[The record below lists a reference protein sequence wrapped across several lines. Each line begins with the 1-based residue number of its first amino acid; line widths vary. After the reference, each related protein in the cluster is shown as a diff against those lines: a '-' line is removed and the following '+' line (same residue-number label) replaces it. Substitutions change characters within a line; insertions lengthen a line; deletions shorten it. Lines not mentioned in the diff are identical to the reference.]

1 MALLPVSLTIVPELF
16 TVELSSPELAALI
29 TLSTSEPLIFIV
41 PWLSIVNPESPKWI
55 QLLILVHVKDPDDV
69 TVKSSVIV
77 FDVPAGVVSALIVT
91 SVEIV
96 SAFKFIG
103 NIKNNKKI

>member
-1 MALLPVSLTIVPELF
+1 
-16 TVELSSPELAALI
+16 
-29 TLSTSEPLIFIV
+29 
-41 PWLSIVNPESPKWI
+41 
-55 QLLILVHVKDPDDV
+55 VHVKDPDDV